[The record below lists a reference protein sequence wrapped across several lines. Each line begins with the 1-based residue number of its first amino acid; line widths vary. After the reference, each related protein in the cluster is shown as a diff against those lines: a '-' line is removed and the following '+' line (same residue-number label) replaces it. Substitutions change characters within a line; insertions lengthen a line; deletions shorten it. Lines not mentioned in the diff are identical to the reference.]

1 LRYDVVMHKRC
12 LITIFAIKLSVSTLD
27 YRTTDFENIPQPMLV
42 HR

>member
-1 LRYDVVMHKRC
+1 LRYDVVVHKKC

-27 YRTTDFENIPQPMLV
+27 YRTDFENIPQPMLV